1 MATTKTIGKKPKLL
15 SFEPSRL
22 VMFRNL
28 ISKVDQDSPM
38 VNNIITSD
46 TQPRNGESTF
56 KISTCESSSKLD
68 ARQILTQEIT
78 LTSKA
83 PLKILEM
90 LEVASNNDSVDAGL
104 VTEVCKY
111 LKNKGKDLDR
121 GNYKEAL
128 NHYFNTI
135 RNLSRNTNLDPSSRT
150 KLLEV
155 VELRAGNWGTTDDHA
170 AFYDKK
176 KMPLSNS
183 QRVNQPTHVNL
194 TTSTSSPII
203 PSNGSQSSQES
214 DDTVIAPL
222 SSEDII
228 KNSGKFQKPVK
239 VPGKNFL
246 KDEFV
251 IKNSDSGKVNP
262 GAKDRLLQ
270 ITGPDES
277 SINKAKYYI
286 EDTIKRNAS
295 PIPCDQQ
302 TQTNQLNQTRNITS
316 ASSPAVNKLLSNEEP
331 NTPHMQT
338 ISIGNDI
345 VIIASSV
352 PKLAL
357 EARTVLEDHFLFK
370 KSSGSSKNES
380 REPSESSDSDLSVI
394 QLKPL
399 NSSNGNLTKVTKND
413 EWGNL
418 GTSSF
423 VQKQANKDSTKENIY
438 QKSASHGSLATG
450 NRIQSIPMN
459 RKDALNGKKIVYDR
473 DFLLKCSKSKI
484 CKIPPDDVKIA
495 AQQIPDIARKPRQ
508 TRANSVESAV
518 A

>member
-1 MATTKTIGKKPKLL
+1 MATIGTIGKKAKLH
-15 SFEPSRL
+15 FEPSRL

-38 VNNIITSD
+38 VNSIIKSV
-46 TQPRNGESTF
+46 TQPRNAESTL
-56 KISTCESSSKLD
+56 KISTSASPKLD
-68 ARQILTQEIT
+68 ARKILSQEIT
-78 LTSKA
+78 LTSEA
-83 PLKILEM
+83 PLMILEM
-90 LEVASNNDSVDAGL
+90 LEIASNNDSVDAGL

-111 LKNKGKDLDR
+111 LKIKGKGLDQ
-121 GNYKEAL
+121 GNYKEAV

-135 RNLSRNTNLDPSSRT
+135 RNLSRNTKLDPSSRT

-155 VELRAGNWGTTDDHA
+155 IELRAGNWGTTDDHA

-176 KMPLSNS
+176 KMPLSS
-183 QRVNQPTHVNL
+183 STRVNQPTPVNL

-203 PSNGSQSSQES
+203 PSNVSQSSQES
-214 DDTVIAPL
+214 DDTVIAPS

-302 TQTNQLNQTRNITS
+302 TQTNKLNQPRNITS

-331 NTPHMQT
+331 SAPHMQT
-338 ISIGNDI
+338 IYIGNDI

-357 EARTVLEDHFLFK
+357 EARTVLEEHFLFK
-370 KSSGSSKNES
+370 KLSGSSKNES

-399 NSSNGNLTKVTKND
+399 NSSNGNLKKITKND
-413 EWGNL
+413 EWGDL

-423 VQKQANKDSTKENIY
+423 VQKQANKDSTKENMY

-450 NRIQSIPMN
+450 NRIQSLPMN
-459 RKDALNGKKIVYDR
+459 RKDALNAKKIVYDR

-484 CKIPPDDVKIA
+484 CKIPPDDVKIV